1 MRQIGTQSSK
11 CFRKIVTFVLAFAMI
26 ITSLAVSS
34 TESQAATKKVKK
46 VTIGVKVGGSG
57 ILVLKKGQTKKLKVT
72 VSPKKASKKVTYK
85 SSKKS
90 VVSVSSKG
98 VVKARKSKGSAK
110 ITVTSK
116 QNAKKKATIK
126 VKIGTPIKK
135 VSIQNKAVVSWTSAN
150 WVLKEVNGQ
159 KKKIWPSYKQT
170 VTAKKS
176 TYEVMKGRT
185 ITLKTSTSPKKATYK
200 KYYWK
205 SNKTSVA
212 TIPAAN
218 KVGSSTKV
226 STKKEGTATIIAKAM
241 DGSGKT
247 AKVKIKV
254 VKFITD
260 KTPAPTATPDSRIT
274 TMIENFESY
283 NPGTTWDKFTAA
295 NKLNADGS
303 STSGTMTVVTDPEN
317 AENKCLQIKYTG
329 PDAYDFAPVFSVD
342 IDKLK
347 DSLGNPSA
355 GKKLSSYTGVK
366 LSARVVGTSGDVTY
380 KKIYCYFDQDG
391 KISKTDKFAADGN
404 KSNSAHVDN
413 SGNPVAAGA
422 ANEDR
427 SLRFGVEIPMA
438 EGSDKE
444 NGTVL
449 FNGNST
455 KESDKFFPFY
465 YGSWTPEDASTHY
478 ATNSCTTGFKAKEE
492 DGKVGF
498 AGRSLSFNTTRINEA
513 DSTLL
518 NQSKFDMVLGST
530 YGGSTKNTGGTDL
543 TLYIDD
549 VALVEDQVEIQDFA
563 LSLPEGGDV
572 VYPGGD
578 VKVNVTYTPVD
589 TTQKDLTWTTNNDK
603 VSVDTEG
610 KVTVA
615 EDFELANN
623 ETTEVVVTATS
634 KAKPSL
640 TKSVTFKVCPIQL
653 PTEPYVVDF
662 EATYD
667 AELSGDL
674 KPEKT
679 TDENGVECWK
689 FTFTGKNQRVYFKL
703 PEEVNLSGYQKY
715 ELKGYSQMQ
724 IILDIFDASLPE
736 AQKKTEA
743 DSSYEWWNTRTVTT
757 LPFYGGSHSQR
768 PATDIPYLPEYD
780 SDPSYAQYKESGI
793 IPKGS
798 AVGPNDIETVSRLLS
813 TDKSTDSMAGNYNK
827 AKYIAIGNATDNS
840 PEDGGTP
847 FYIYDLRFTPKPT
860 GELDKLPTVDLSS
873 GSFAESMEG
882 DSVALQ
888 WIENSTVVEA
898 TADLAANDG
907 THYLDVHADDQPGIL
922 IDNSEGTED
931 AKYSISAWVKAKD
944 AATAGTV
951 TFISGENFKDAKYEQ
966 YEGYDKVQKLAGNK
980 PKSVNLSTADGWVE
994 ITAKLTVAAGKI
1006 SEVNVGSTGAGFEFL
1021 LDNVTL
1027 QPR

>member
-226 STKKEGTATIIAKAM
+226 STKKEGTATITAKAM

-342 IDKLK
+342 IDQLK

-380 KKIYCYFDQDG
+380 KKIYCYFDQHG

-498 AGRSLSFNTTRINEA
+498 AGRSLGFNTTRINEA

-549 VALVEDQVEIQDFA
+549 VALVEEQVEIQDFA

-578 VKVNVTYTPVD
+578 VKVNVTYTPLD

-640 TKSVTFKVCPIQL
+640 TKSVTIKVCPIQL
-653 PTEPYVVDF
+653 PTEPYVIDF
-662 EATYD
+662 DTMYD
-667 AELSGDL
+667 AQLSGDL

-689 FTFTGKNQRVYFKL
+689 FTFTDKNQRIYFKL
-703 PEEVNLSGYQKY
+703 PEEVNLSAYQKY
-715 ELKGYSQMQ
+715 ELVGYSEFQ
-724 IILDIFDASLPE
+724 ITFDMYDANLP
-736 AQKKTEA
+736 ANQA
-743 DSSYEWWNTRTVTT
+743 VDGGEWWKQSTVSAI
-757 LPFYGGSHSQR
+757 PFFNGSCANR
-768 PATDIPYLPEYD
+768 M
-780 SDPSYAQYKESGI
+780 SDGTWVAPW
-793 IPKGS
+793 
-798 AVGPNDIETVSRLLS
+798 DIETASELLS
-813 TDKSTDSMAGNYNK
+813 KVKNTESTAGNYNK
-827 AKYIAIGNATDNS
+827 TAYVAIGNACN
-840 PEDGGTP
+840 EKVGGE
-847 FYIYDLRFTPKPT
+847 FLIYSLKLTPKPQGDLPKFT
-860 GELDKLPTVDLSS
+860 TIGIPYTESFENESHQVVNTDTSKVVDGQGHDGSGRYMEVAAGE
-873 GSFAESMEG
+873 
-882 DSVALQ
+882 
-888 WIENSTVVEA
+888 
-898 TADLAANDG
+898 
-907 THYLDVHADDQPGIL
+907 QPAIL
-922 IDNSEGTED
+922 IDNRTGTEETGYQI
-931 AKYSISAWVKAKD
+931 KAWVKAAD
-944 AATAGTV
+944 MENAGSVKIIGSNT
-951 TFISGENFKDAKYEQ
+951 TFADVKYEK
-966 YEGYDKVQKLAGNK
+966 YEGYENIARADTCVAK
-980 PKSVNLSTADGWVE
+980 PTDLSTSEGEWVE
-994 ITAKLTVAAGKI
+994 VSARVYVTAGKI
-1006 SEVNVGSTGAGFEFL
+1006 TEFNFVADGMEEFAFL
-1021 LDNVTL
+1021 LDDISVTEL
-1027 QPR
+1027 